1 MAAAESS
8 VDAASDGSYILI
20 TGSGA
25 NRLVRSMNL
34 PQLGRSLV
42 FKPLAE
48 RERETL
54 YTKASQTV
62 PVQIAKK

>member
-1 MAAAESS
+1 
-8 VDAASDGSYILI
+8 
-20 TGSGA
+20 
-25 NRLVRSMNL
+25 MNL